1 MFSDIYFRLLLEVMS
16 KDPNIKKIP
25 SLRLDGEKNSNLN
38 SVVNFHR
45 LIKSIYEQC
54 PDSSIG
60 LEFGRQIKPINAC
73 DFSRLIA
80 TSKDVSSGLDA
91 LVDFYPRLNLKPFPL
106 LYKNE
111 KHISIALCF
120 PYEKAIGMAHKRF
133 CSETFYSFCLNLLCD
148 VVIEPIN
155 AVKLYL
161 DFPKPSYASEYQAL
175 FKCEVEF
182 DAPLSMV
189 VFDRSIENLPL
200 TSANECLHEVYLT
213 KAHEAWQQVKRQQN
227 FQYRTLSQLMR
238 DFPASFNGQYLADAL
253 NISPRGLQ
261 KRLSA
266 EGCSYSLMCQVVR
279 KELVKVCLY
288 QRHYE
293 LEDVAAC
300 LGFQSQGS
308 FRKFFKAHFGLK
320 AQLPD
325 LTKLERLEQ
334 A

>member
-1 MFSDIYFRLLLEVMS
+1 MFSDIYFRLLLEVMG
-16 KDPNIKKIP
+16 KDPDIKKIP
-25 SLRLDGEKNSNLN
+25 SLRLDSEKNSNLN
-38 SVVNFHR
+38 SVLNFHR

-80 TSKDVSSGLDA
+80 TSKDVASGLDA
-91 LVDFYPRLNLKPFPL
+91 LVEFYPRLNLKPFPL
-106 LYKNE
+106 LHKNE

-120 PYEKAIGMAHKRF
+120 PYEKTIGMAHKRF
-133 CSETFYSFCLNLLCD
+133 CSETFYSFCFNLFSD
-148 VVIEPIN
+148 VVSEPIRP
-155 AVKLYL
+155 VKLYL
-161 DFPKPSYASEYQAL
+161 DFPKPSYASEYQTL

-182 DAPLSMV
+182 NAPLSMV
-189 VFDRSIENLPL
+189 MFDRSIDNYPL
-200 TSANECLHEVYLT
+200 TSANECLHDVYLT

-238 DFPASFNGQYLADAL
+238 DFPASFNGQHLADAL

-293 LEDVAAC
+293 LEDIAAC
-300 LGFQSQGS
+300 LGFQSQAS
-308 FRKFFKAHFGLK
+308 FRKFFRTHFGLTANIRE
-320 AQLPD
+320 AQEV
-325 LTKLERLEQ
+325 ERLEQ
-334 A
+334 V

>member
-1 MFSDIYFRLLLEVMS
+1 MFSDIYFRLLLEVMG
-16 KDPNIKKIP
+16 KDPNIKNIP
-25 SLRLDGEKNSNLN
+25 NLKLEHERHAN
-38 SVVNFHR
+38 LSAVLNFHR

-54 PDSSIG
+54 PESSIG
-60 LEFGRQIKPINAC
+60 LEFGRQVKPINAC

-80 TSKDVSSGLDA
+80 TSKDVASGFDA
-91 LVDFYPRLNLKPFPL
+91 LVEFYPRLNLKPFPL

-111 KHISIALCF
+111 QHISIALCF
-120 PYEKAIGMAHKRF
+120 PYEKPIGMAHKRF
-133 CSETFYSFCLNLLCD
+133 CSETFYSFCLNLLSD
-148 VVIEPIN
+148 VVVAPICP
-155 AVKLYL
+155 VKLYL
-161 DFPKPSYASEYQAL
+161 DFPKPSYANEYQQL
-175 FKCEVEF
+175 FQCEVEF
-182 DAPLSMV
+182 DAPLSMI
-189 VFDRSIENLPL
+189 VFDRSIENHPL

-238 DFPASFNGQYLADAL
+238 DFPASFNGQHLADAL

-288 QRHYE
+288 QRSYE
-293 LEDVAAC
+293 LEDIAAC
-300 LGFQSQGS
+300 LGFQSQAS
-308 FRKFFKAHFGLK
+308 FRKFFRTHFGLTASMHE
-320 AQLPD
+320 AQSI
-325 LTKLERLEQ
+325 EGLEQ

>member
-1 MFSDIYFRLLLEVMS
+1 MFSDIYFRLLLEVMG

-25 SLRLDGEKNSNLN
+25 SLKLDDEKHSNLN
-38 SVVNFHR
+38 AVLNFHR

-54 PDSSIG
+54 PESSIG
-60 LEFGRQIKPINAC
+60 LEFGRQVKPINAC

-80 TSKDVSSGLDA
+80 TSKDVASGFDA
-91 LVDFYPRLNLKPFPL
+91 LVEFYPRLNLKPFPL

-111 KHISIALCF
+111 QHISIALCF
-120 PYEKAIGMAHKRF
+120 PYEKPIGMAHKRF
-133 CSETFYSFCLNLLCD
+133 CSETFYSFCLNLLSD
-148 VVIEPIN
+148 VVVAPICP
-155 AVKLYL
+155 VKLYL
-161 DFPKPSYASEYQAL
+161 DFPKPSYANEYQQL
-175 FKCEVEF
+175 FQCEVEF
-182 DAPLSMV
+182 DAPLSMI
-189 VFDRSIENLPL
+189 VFDRSIENHPL

-238 DFPASFNGQYLADAL
+238 DFPASFNGQHLADAL

-288 QRHYE
+288 QRSYE
-293 LEDVAAC
+293 LEDIAAC
-300 LGFQSQGS
+300 LGFQSQAS
-308 FRKFFKAHFGLK
+308 FRKFFRTHFGLTASMHE
-320 AQLPD
+320 AQSI
-325 LTKLERLEQ
+325 EGLEQ

>member
-1 MFSDIYFRLLLEVMS
+1 MFSDIYFRLLLEVMG
-16 KDPNIKKIP
+16 KDPNIKNIP
-25 SLRLDGEKNSNLN
+25 NLKLEDERHAN
-38 SVVNFHR
+38 LSAVLNFHR

-54 PDSSIG
+54 PESSIG
-60 LEFGRQIKPINAC
+60 LEFGRQVKPINAC

-80 TSKDVSSGLDA
+80 TSKDVASGFDA
-91 LVDFYPRLNLKPFPL
+91 LVEFYPRLNLKPFPL

-111 KHISIALCF
+111 QHISIALCF
-120 PYEKAIGMAHKRF
+120 PYEKPIGMAHKRF
-133 CSETFYSFCLNLLCD
+133 CSETFYSFCLNLLSD
-148 VVIEPIN
+148 VVVAPICP
-155 AVKLYL
+155 VKLYL
-161 DFPKPSYASEYQAL
+161 DFPKPSYANEYQQL
-175 FKCEVEF
+175 FQCEVEF
-182 DAPLSMV
+182 DAPLSMI
-189 VFDRSIENLPL
+189 VFDRSIENHPL

-238 DFPASFNGQYLADAL
+238 DFPASFNGQHLADAL

-288 QRHYE
+288 QRSYE
-293 LEDVAAC
+293 LEDIAAC
-300 LGFQSQGS
+300 LGFQSQAS
-308 FRKFFKAHFGLK
+308 FRKFFRTHFGLTASMHE
-320 AQLPD
+320 AQSI
-325 LTKLERLEQ
+325 EGLEQ